1 MIQYYKIAGIVIKVV
16 SEEINLIEELEYQR
30 FKTTCQNENYT
41 VDFRVVKELE
51 LGLGNITYQDEQNII
66 YDDGKYRYVNN
77 RFLIKK
83 ISDNYYNVFI
93 KKCDNE
99 VSNREMFNAM
109 GFDVLL
115 AKERKLNL
123 HASFIVYRNKAI
135 LFSAPSGTG
144 KSTQADLWKKYVS
157 SVEII
162 NGDRAIIGIEDGDV
176 KAYGLPFC
184 GTSKITINQNF
195 NLNTIV
201 ILRQGKINKLIELSA
216 KDSYKY
222 LYSQI
227 NWIGWD
233 KKLQINILDL
243 LEKVVSSIKIYYFE
257 CLPEQS
263 AVEMLKTMIAKER

>member
-1 MIQYYKIAGIVIKVV
+1 MIQYYKIAGIVIKVIG
-16 SEEINLIEELEYQR
+16 EEINLIEELEYQR
-30 FKTTCQNENYT
+30 FETSCKNENYT
-41 VDFRVVKELE
+41 VNFRIVNE
-51 LGLGNITYQDEQNII
+51 LGSCQGTITYQDEQNII

-93 KKCDNE
+93 KKSCNE
-99 VSNREMFNAM
+99 ISIRYLFNAM

-115 AKERKLNL
+115 AKEKKLIL
-123 HASFIVYRNKAI
+123 HASFIAFQNKAI

-144 KSTQADLWKKYVS
+144 KSTQADLWQKYVGG
-157 SVEII
+157 VEII
-162 NGDRAIIGIEDGDV
+162 NGDRAIIGIEDNGV

-184 GTSKITINQNF
+184 GTSKITLNQSF
-195 NLNTIV
+195 NLSTIV
-201 ILRQGKINKLIELSA
+201 ILRQGKINKLIELAA
-216 KDSYKY
+216 KDGYKY
-222 LYSQI
+222 LYSQV

-243 LEKVVSSIKIYYFE
+243 LEKVVNNIKIYYFE

-263 AVEMLKTMIAKER
+263 AVKMLKTMITKER

>member
-16 SEEINLIEELEYQR
+16 SEGINLIEELEYQR

-115 AKERKLNL
+115 AKERKLIL

-243 LEKVVSSIKIYYFE
+243 LEIVVSSIKIYYFE

>member
-16 SEEINLIEELEYQR
+16 SEGINLIEELEYQR

-66 YDDGKYRYVNN
+66 YYDGKYRYVNN

-115 AKERKLNL
+115 AKERKLIL

-227 NWIGWD
+227 NWVGWD

>member
-1 MIQYYKIAGIVIKVV
+1 MIQYYKIAGIVIKVIG
-16 SEEINLIEELEYQR
+16 EEINLIEELEYQR
-30 FKTTCQNENYT
+30 FETSCKNENYT
-41 VDFRVVKELE
+41 VNFRIVNE
-51 LGLGNITYQDEQNII
+51 LGSCQGTITYQDEQNII

-93 KKCDNE
+93 KKNCNE
-99 VSNREMFNAM
+99 ISIRYLFNAM

-115 AKERKLNL
+115 AKEKKLIL
-123 HASFIVYRNKAI
+123 HASFIAFQNKAI

-144 KSTQADLWKKYVS
+144 KSTQADLWQKYVRG
-157 SVEII
+157 VEII
-162 NGDRAIIGIEDGDV
+162 NGDRAIIGIEDNGV

-184 GTSKITINQNF
+184 GTSKITLNQSF
-195 NLNTIV
+195 NLSTIV
-201 ILRQGKINKLIELSA
+201 ILRQGKINKLIELAA
-216 KDSYKY
+216 KDGYKY
-222 LYSQI
+222 LYSQV

-243 LEKVVSSIKIYYFE
+243 LEKVVNSIKIYYFE

-263 AVEMLKTMIAKER
+263 AVKMLKTMITKER

>member
-1 MIQYYKIAGIVIKVV
+1 MIQYYKIAGIVIKVA
-16 SEEINLIEELEYQR
+16 SEGINLIEELEYQR

-115 AKERKLNL
+115 AKERKLIL

>member
-1 MIQYYKIAGIVIKVV
+1 MIQYYKIAGIVIKVIG
-16 SEEINLIEELEYQR
+16 EEINLIEELEYQR
-30 FKTTCQNENYT
+30 FETSCKNENYT
-41 VDFRVVKELE
+41 VNFRIVNE
-51 LGLGNITYQDEQNII
+51 LGSCQGTITYQDEQNII

-93 KKCDNE
+93 KKNCNE
-99 VSNREMFNAM
+99 ISIRYLFNAM

-115 AKERKLNL
+115 AKEKKLIL
-123 HASFIVYRNKAI
+123 HASFIAFQNKAI

-144 KSTQADLWKKYVS
+144 KSTQADLWQKYVGG
-157 SVEII
+157 VEII
-162 NGDRAIIGIEDGDV
+162 NGDRAIIGIEDNGV

-184 GTSKITINQNF
+184 GTSKITLNQSF
-195 NLNTIV
+195 NLSTIV
-201 ILRQGKINKLIELSA
+201 ILRQGKINKLIELAA
-216 KDSYKY
+216 KDGYKY
-222 LYSQI
+222 LYSQV

-243 LEKVVSSIKIYYFE
+243 LEKVVNSIKIYYFE

-263 AVEMLKTMIAKER
+263 AVKMLKTMITKER

>member
-16 SEEINLIEELEYQR
+16 SEGINLIEELEYQR

-115 AKERKLNL
+115 AKERKLIL

-135 LFSAPSGTG
+135 LFRAPSGTG

>member
-16 SEEINLIEELEYQR
+16 SEGINLIEELEYQR
-30 FKTTCQNENYT
+30 FKTTCHNENYT

-115 AKERKLNL
+115 AKERKLIL

>member
-16 SEEINLIEELEYQR
+16 SEGINLIEELEYQR

-115 AKERKLNL
+115 AKERKLIL

>member
-16 SEEINLIEELEYQR
+16 SEGINLIEELEYQR
-30 FKTTCQNENYT
+30 FKTTCQNENCT

-66 YDDGKYRYVNN
+66 YDDGKYLYVNN

-115 AKERKLNL
+115 AKERKLIL

>member
-115 AKERKLNL
+115 AKERKLIL

>member
-1 MIQYYKIAGIVIKVV
+1 M
-16 SEEINLIEELEYQR
+16 IEELEYQR

-115 AKERKLNL
+115 AKERKLIL

-227 NWIGWD
+227 NWIGMD

>member
-16 SEEINLIEELEYQR
+16 SEGINLIEELEYQR

-115 AKERKLNL
+115 AKERKLIL

-184 GTSKITINQNF
+184 GTSKIAINQNF

>member
-1 MIQYYKIAGIVIKVV
+1 M
-16 SEEINLIEELEYQR
+16 IEELEYQR

-115 AKERKLNL
+115 AKERKLIL

>member
-16 SEEINLIEELEYQR
+16 SEGINLIEELEYQR

-115 AKERKLNL
+115 AKERKL
-123 HASFIVYRNKAI
+123 I
-135 LFSAPSGTG
+135 LLLCSGSADGLSGDFGTEAAL
-144 KSTQADLWKKYVS
+144 QALVFRPLS
-157 SVEII
+157 P
-162 NGDRAIIGIEDGDV
+162 G
-176 KAYGLPFC
+176 
-184 GTSKITINQNF
+184 
-195 NLNTIV
+195 
-201 ILRQGKINKLIELSA
+201 LSA
-216 KDSYKY
+216 
-222 LYSQI
+222 
-227 NWIGWD
+227 G
-233 KKLQINILDL
+233 
-243 LEKVVSSIKIYYFE
+243 
-257 CLPEQS
+257 
-263 AVEMLKTMIAKER
+263 

>member
-16 SEEINLIEELEYQR
+16 SEGINLIEELEYQR

-66 YDDGKYRYVNN
+66 YDDGKYRYINN

-115 AKERKLNL
+115 AKERKLIL

>member
-16 SEEINLIEELEYQR
+16 SEGINLIEELEYQR

-115 AKERKLNL
+115 AKERKLIL
-123 HASFIVYRNKAI
+123 HALFIVYRNKAI

>member
-16 SEEINLIEELEYQR
+16 SEGINLIEELEYQR

-115 AKERKLNL
+115 AKERKLIL

-201 ILRQGKINKLIELSA
+201 ILRQGKINNLIELSA

>member
-16 SEEINLIEELEYQR
+16 SEGINLIEELEYQR
-30 FKTTCQNENYT
+30 FKTTCQNENNT
-41 VDFRVVKELE
+41 VDFRVVKEVE

-115 AKERKLNL
+115 AKERKLIL

>member
-16 SEEINLIEELEYQR
+16 SEGINLIEELEYQR

-115 AKERKLNL
+115 AKERKLIL

-227 NWIGWD
+227 NWVGWD

>member
-16 SEEINLIEELEYQR
+16 SEGINLIEELEYQR

-115 AKERKLNL
+115 AKERKLIL

-176 KAYGLPFC
+176 KAYGLPYC

>member
-16 SEEINLIEELEYQR
+16 SEGINLIEELEYQR

-83 ISDNYYNVFI
+83 ISDNHYNVFI

-115 AKERKLNL
+115 AKERKLIL